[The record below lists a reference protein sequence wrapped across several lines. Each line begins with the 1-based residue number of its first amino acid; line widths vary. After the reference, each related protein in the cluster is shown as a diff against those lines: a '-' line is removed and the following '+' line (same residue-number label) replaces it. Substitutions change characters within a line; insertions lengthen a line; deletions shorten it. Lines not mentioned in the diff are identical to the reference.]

1 MLVHNANDTTVN
13 QNLTLMDTNATT
25 VHASHVGQIFFDQ
38 NLISQVENTYP
49 YRENTQNLTLNQ
61 DDSILGEEAASMDPF
76 VEYIWL
82 GDKIEDGIFAWITIG
97 IDPTQSS
104 VVSSAATL
112 YESGG
117 VENENSAMGMGG
129 GPAGKGTDGGPPTSG
144 SGVPVAS
151 ASST

>member
-13 QNLTLMDTNATT
+13 QKPTLMDTNATA
-25 VHASHVGQIFFDQ
+25 VHASHVRQIFFDQ

-112 YESGG
+112 
-117 VENENSAMGMGG
+117 
-129 GPAGKGTDGGPPTSG
+129 
-144 SGVPVAS
+144 
-151 ASST
+151 